1 MKYDLNFYTK
11 VYDNFLE
18 PQICDE
24 YIKLYEETLEQE
36 SDVVKKNSLCYTKEG
51 EKICQQ
57 CTCQRLKSTVS
68 KKTFLVSIIGLSCFH
83 VVDRILGKKWKMA

>member
-18 PQICDE
+18 TEICEE

-51 EKICQQ
+51 EKF
-57 CTCQRLKSTVS
+57 VNNA
-68 KKTFLVSIIGLSCFH
+68 H
-83 VVDRILGKKWKMA
+83 VKD